1 MGPALV
7 RAMAVALLLWPTLA
21 YAQGARPT
29 GLRFMDD
36 VAYQSIP
43 LAAPPLLGQVPRT
56 VDLSSRFPEPGD
68 QGKQNSCVGWAVAYA
83 LKSYQEGLE
92 RSWGT
97 GPTQHRFSPA
107 FIYNQLN
114 KAPDCQGGTT
124 FVEALNLLRRD
135 GVATLADFP
144 YRDDDCAR
152 QPDPAV
158 RMSARPFAIAD
169 WRRVNVQD
177 PTEVKTHLASGFP
190 VLIGMMVDTAFMR
203 LRGDVAYAQ
212 ASGKT
217 EGGHAMILVGYDD
230 DRGAFKVMNSW
241 GKQWGI
247 GGFGWI
253 SYGAFGQTVREAYVA
268 QDVVTVA
275 PPPVEPAPAPRPMPA
290 PSPIPVKPAPL
301 LAPIAQLGRPTYVHD
316 VTVPSPRGPVPGME
330 IYVPG
335 EILNAQGQ
343 VVHVE
348 VKFNFANGPPLYANA
363 KESVYR
369 DFAGLVATGTGA
381 RMVGTAREALGAQA
395 IVIPYYALNF
405 QPSGYQ
411 RHYDLTF
418 IALVYLGNRMLVQS
432 VPIDFGFRW

>member
-1 MGPALV
+1 M
-7 RAMAVALLLWPTLA
+7 MAIALLLWAVMWPA
-21 YAQGARPT
+21 PAHAQGARPT
-29 GLRFMDD
+29 GLLFMDD

-43 LAAPPLLGQVPRT
+43 LAPPPLLGQVPKA

-83 LKSYQEGLE
+83 LKSYQENLE
-92 RSWGT
+92 RSWSA
-97 GPTQHRFSPA
+97 GPTNHRFSPS

-114 KAPDCQGGTT
+114 KTASCQGGTT

-152 QPDPAV
+152 QPDAAV
-158 RMSARPFAIAD
+158 RMTARPFAIAD

-177 PTEVKTHLASGFP
+177 ATEVKTHLASGFP
-190 VLIGMMVDTAFMR
+190 VLIGMMVDIAFMR

-217 EGGHAMILVGYDD
+217 EGGHAMILVGYSD

-241 GKQWGI
+241 GKQWGD

-253 SYGAFGQTVREAYVA
+253 GYGAFSQTVREAYVA

-275 PPPVEPAPAPRPMPA
+275 PPPVEPAPVPA
-290 PSPIPVKPAPL
+290 PVKPSPPPPAT
-301 LAPIAQLGRPTYVHD
+301 ARLGRPTYVHD
-316 VTVPSPRGPVPGME
+316 VLMPSPRGQVPGME

-335 EILNAQGQ
+335 ELLNAQGQ

-348 VKFNFANGPPLYANA
+348 VKFNFFNGPPLYANPR
-363 KESVYR
+363 ESIYR
-369 DFAGLVATGTGA
+369 DFAGLVATGTSA
-381 RMVGTAREALGAQA
+381 RTVGSAREALGAQP
-395 IVIPYYALNF
+395 IRIPYYALNF
-405 QPSGYQ
+405 QSSNLQ
-411 RHYDLTF
+411 RKYELTF
-418 IALVYLGNRMLVQS
+418 TATVYLGNRLLVQS
-432 VPIDFGFRW
+432 APIDFGFRW